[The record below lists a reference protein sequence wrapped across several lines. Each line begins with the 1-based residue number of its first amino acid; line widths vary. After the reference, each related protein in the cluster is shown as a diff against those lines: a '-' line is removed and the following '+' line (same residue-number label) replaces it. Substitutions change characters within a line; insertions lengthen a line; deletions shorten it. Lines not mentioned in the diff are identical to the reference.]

1 MEEIF
6 SEYYEYFP
14 WIAKISL
21 LFYFLRKFPTK
32 YWIIQF
38 QKNRANLSFSFQ
50 REIFQNQNENPNY
63 SRENYSKIFL
73 EKEPK
78 KEFDYF
84 FSPYIRFEGK
94 KARLQISS
102 KYKQI
107 KTKFDRIWCK
117 QYPYQSLLV
126 LITDQ
131 GNVRSWGRPPNYPS
145 ENIST
150 RSDGSI
156 TNIYD
161 VRERD
166 IDEDQPTSQ
175 TKVLEGRR
183 EKGTRGTQYI
193 IDWH

>member
-1 MEEIF
+1 MEKIF
-6 SEYYEYFP
+6 SGILRIFSLGSLKFLFVLFSS
-14 WIAKISL
+14 KISNEILNNSISEKPSKPL
-21 LFYFLRKFPTK
+21 LP
-32 YWIIQF
+32 
-38 QKNRANLSFSFQ
+38 S
-50 REIFQNQNENPNY
+50 REIFRNQNENPNY

-73 EKEPK
+73 EKPK
-78 KEFDYF
+78 KEFDCS
-84 FSPYIRFEGK
+84 FSPCVWFERGK
-94 KARLQISS
+94 KPRLQISS

-107 KTKFDRIWCK
+107 KTTKFDRIWCK

-131 GNVRSWGRPPNYPS
+131 GNVRSWRRPPNYPS

-161 VRERD
+161 VREHD
-166 IDEDQPTSQ
+166 IDEDRPTSQ